1 MNRSIRESASKKLI
15 IMKLSFLLLISFCFY
30 LNSNAQTSLS
40 EPDFIG
46 EVMAVSADG
55 EGVTLEKVSAQVK
68 VKDQLMGFE
77 KKIYVQGKKSPIRL
91 AKGKI
96 QLIVRAVD
104 NNTDPMSIVRV
115 FKFSVEKTR
124 KATVAKQNEI
134 TGNVSENHF
143 KHVPFSGKKY
153 GTSSYL
159 LTISNIEE
167 GEYGITINNPNTV
180 DEKMLI
186 VSCFGVDK

>member
-1 MNRSIRESASKKLI
+1 
-15 IMKLSFLLLISFCFY
+15 MKVSFLLLISFCFY

-55 EGVTLEKVSAQVK
+55 EGVTLEKVRAQVK
-68 VKDQLMGFE
+68 VKDLLMGFE

-104 NNTDPMSIVRV
+104 NNTDPMSIIRV

-153 GTSSYL
+153 GTGSYL
-159 LTISNIEE
+159 LTISNIEK

-186 VSCFGVDK
+186 VSCFGVDE

>member
-1 MNRSIRESASKKLI
+1 M
-15 IMKLSFLLLISFCFY
+15 
-30 LNSNAQTSLS
+30 
-40 EPDFIG
+40 
-46 EVMAVSADG
+46 
-55 EGVTLEKVSAQVK
+55 EKVNAQVK
-68 VKDQLMGFE
+68 VKDQLMGLE
-77 KKIYVQGKKSPIRL
+77 KKIYVQGKKSSIRL
-91 AKGKI
+91 SKGKI

-115 FKFSVEKTR
+115 FKFSVGKTR

-143 KHVPFSGKKY
+143 KYVSFSGKKY

-159 LTISNIEE
+159 LTINNIGE
-167 GEYGITINNPNTV
+167 GEYGITINNPNKV

-186 VSCFGVDK
+186 VSCFGVD

>member
-1 MNRSIRESASKKLI
+1 
-15 IMKLSFLLLISFCFY
+15 MKSSFLLLMSLFFY
-30 LNSNAQTSLS
+30 LNSNAQTSTP

-46 EVMAVSADG
+46 EVLSIPTDG
-55 EGVTLEKVSAQVK
+55 ESIMLEKVSAQVK
-68 VKDQLMGFE
+68 VKDQLMGLE
-77 KKIYVQGKKSPIRL
+77 KKIYVQGKKSSVRFKKGRL
-91 AKGKI
+91 

-115 FKFSVEKTR
+115 FKFSVERTR

-134 TGNVSENHF
+134 TGNISENHF
-143 KHVPFSGKKY
+143 KLVPFTGKKY

-159 LTISNIEE
+159 LTINNIEE

-186 VSCFGVDK
+186 VSCFGID

>member
-1 MNRSIRESASKKLI
+1 
-15 IMKLSFLLLISFCFY
+15 MKLSFLLLISFCFY
-30 LNSNAQTSLS
+30 LNGNAQTSLT

-46 EVMAVSADG
+46 EVVALSKDG
-55 EGVTLEKVSAQVK
+55 EGIVLEKVNAQVK
-68 VKDQLMGFE
+68 VKDQLMGLE
-77 KKIYVQGKKSPIRL
+77 KKIYVQGKKSSIRL
-91 AKGKI
+91 SKGKI

-115 FKFSVEKTR
+115 FKFSVGKTR

-143 KHVPFSGKKY
+143 KYVSFSGKKY
-153 GTSSYL
+153 GTSSYF
-159 LTISNIEE
+159 LTINNIGE
-167 GEYGITINNPNTV
+167 GEYGITINNPNKV

-186 VSCFGVDK
+186 VSCFGVD